1 MKLNRVGLQ
10 VPEHRCEQE
19 PIRFGQSCE
28 RTSRGLFEFFYLLE
42 IVLVVAHRVVDR
54 VGGRASNARDKSA
67 RKNFFHY
74 KIYY

>member
-1 MKLNRVGLQ
+1 MKLNLVGLQ

-19 PIRFGQSCE
+19 PIRFTQSCE

-54 VGGRASNARDKSA
+54 VGVGERQMLASKVRNI
-67 RKNFFHY
+67 N
-74 KIYY
+74 